1 VFTPFLGITMVNPG
15 FGGSG
20 DPSAVNPNE
29 TENDRALIGEG
40 IVIIVVIKTSA
51 GVMVCITV
59 KFYITRIPRRRISQ
73 RRACLIKAPLS
84 V

>member
-1 VFTPFLGITMVNPG
+1 VFTPFLEIPMVNPG

-51 GVMVCITV
+51 GIMVCITV
-59 KFYITRIPRRRISQ
+59 KCYIIYTMNEAVFRSHRVTVPLVSSQ
-73 RRACLIKAPLS
+73 
-84 V
+84 